1 MTVPPQ
7 EPPKS
12 LPQKYKAQP
21 PVDPDKLIS
30 PVILW
35 RRRLSEAEK
44 AFLEYEFL
52 PMVRLI
58 ECANPDKPR
67 IGTSRRLND
76 DPLRF
81 SHEPHLQF
89 EATTITAFKQG
100 MGESPCHLTTRFLG
114 LFGPNGPMPLH
125 LTEYAFKREHQFRD
139 TTLRAF
145 ADVFHHRIL
154 SLFYRAAIAG
164 EPTYSYD
171 RPSEDH
177 FSLYTGALAG
187 FGPTEFRQR
196 DDLPDA
202 VKYHFTAHFAQQ
214 TRSADGLLEILKCF
228 FALPIEIEE
237 FIGEWL
243 YISADQVSELGGNHL
258 FAKIGISAALG
269 NRVWSCDTKFRLVF
283 GPLDLA
289 DYESLLPDGMSMPRL
304 LSAVRSYVGD
314 ELEWDVAL
322 VLKREQVPHLNLGL
336 YGKLGWTTWI
346 APQEKGGPVRDL
358 NLRPRQITEKKTVS
372 KQAA

>member
-1 MTVPPQ
+1 MTLPPQ
-7 EPPKS
+7 EPSKS
-12 LPQKYKAQP
+12 LPQKHQNKP

-30 PVILW
+30 PIILW
-35 RRRLSEAEK
+35 RRRLSKAEK
-44 AFLEYEFL
+44 TFLEYEFL

-58 ECANPDKPR
+58 ECANLDKPR
-67 IGTSRRLND
+67 IGTSRRLHD

-100 MGESPCHLTTRFLG
+100 IGDAPSKLTTRFLG

-145 ADVFHHRIL
+145 SDIFHHRIL
-154 SLFYRAAIAG
+154 SLFYRAAISG

-171 RPSEDH
+171 RPKEDH

-187 FGPTEFRQR
+187 FGPKEFRER

-228 FALPIEIEE
+228 FELPILIEE

-243 YISADQVSELGGNHL
+243 YISANQVSELGRNPL

-269 NRVWSCDTKFRLVF
+269 NRVWSCDSKFRLVF
-283 GPLDLA
+283 GPLDLT
-289 DYESLLPDGMSMPRL
+289 DYENLLPDGMSMPRL
-304 LSAVRSYVGD
+304 LSAVKAYTGD

-322 VLKREQVPHLNLGL
+322 VLKREQVPQLHLGRF
-336 YGKLGWTTWI
+336 GKLGWTTWI
-346 APQEKGGPVRDL
+346 APMATGGPVRDL
-358 NLRPRQITEKKTVS
+358 NLKPRQITEKKKHSV
-372 KQAA
+372 KAA